1 MLLFIF
7 GRPEPTDVNTKKI
20 AILQSN
26 YIPWKGYFDIIG
38 AVDEFILYD
47 EVQFTKNDWRNRN
60 RIKTPAG
67 VQWITIPVS
76 QKSLQQ
82 KISETQVSN
91 YNWAV
96 KNWQTLKS
104 NYGRASSFREYSP
117 VFQEFYLTTKL
128 TYLSEINRFLI
139 TLICDLL
146 QIKTVISNS
155 KDYTLEGNATER
167 LVSLCEQTGAK
178 TYLSGPAAKNYL
190 DESLFIGRGINVEW
204 MDYGG
209 YSEYPQLFPPF
220 DHAVSTLDLI
230 FNTGTNARQFM
241 KLGKI

>member
-1 MLLFIF
+1 
-7 GRPEPTDVNTKKI
+7 VNPKKI

-60 RIKTPAG
+60 KIKTPTG
-67 VQWITIPVS
+67 VQWITIPVF

-91 YNWAV
+91 NNWAI

-104 NYGRASSFREYSP
+104 NYGRAPSFKEFSH
-117 VFQEFYLTTKL
+117 VFEQFYLTTNL

-139 TLICDLL
+139 TLISDLL
-146 QIKTVISNS
+146 GIKTVISNS

-167 LVSLCEQTGAK
+167 LISLCEQTNAT

-190 DESLFIGRGINVEW
+190 DESLFAQKGINVEW
-204 MDYGG
+204 MDYSS
-209 YSEYPQLFPPF
+209 YQEYNQLFPPF
-220 DHAVSTLDLI
+220 DHYVSIVDLI
-230 FNTGTNARQFM
+230 FNTGKDASNFM
-241 KLGKI
+241 KLGSK